1 VSLDSEQLN
10 MFIHPQFD
18 PIALQLGPLA
28 VRWYGLMYLL
38 AFSLAIVLGRIRI
51 VKAGG
56 TFISRKEFDDLIFYG
71 LLGVIV
77 GGRVGY
83 VFFYDFANFIS
94 DPISILYVWHGGM
107 SFHGGLLGVCLAI
120 FIFSK
125 RVRKDWL
132 RLMDFVAPLVPLGLG
147 AGRLGNF
154 VNGELWGR
162 PTDLSWG
169 MVFPQS
175 GTMIPRHPSQLY
187 EIFLEGFIL
196 FIVVWVFSKKQ
207 RGIGAV
213 SGLFLMIYGVVRF
226 AVEYTREPDSHLG
239 LLWFDLSMGQWL
251 SVPMIVGGILLLM
264 ASKVKKLT

>member
-1 VSLDSEQLN
+1 
-10 MFIHPQFD
+10 
-18 PIALQLGPLA
+18 
-28 VRWYGLMYLL
+28 
-38 AFSLAIVLGRIRI
+38 
-51 VKAGG
+51 
-56 TFISRKEFDDLIFYG
+56 
-71 LLGVIV
+71 
-77 GGRVGY
+77 
-83 VFFYDFANFIS
+83 
-94 DPISILYVWHGGM
+94 
-107 SFHGGLLGVCLAI
+107 
-120 FIFSK
+120 
-125 RVRKDWL
+125 
-132 RLMDFVAPLVPLGLG
+132 LMDFVAPLVPFGLG

-154 VNGELWGR
+154 INGELWGR

-226 AVEYTREPDSHLG
+226 GVEYTREPDSHLG

-251 SVPMIVGGILLLM
+251 SVPMVVAGILLLM

>member
-1 VSLDSEQLN
+1 
-10 MFIHPQFD
+10 MFIHPQYD

-38 AFSLAIVLGRIRI
+38 AFSLAILLGRSRI
-51 VKAGG
+51 AKAGS

-94 DPISILYVWHGGM
+94 DPISIFYVWHGGM

-132 RLMDFVAPLVPLGLG
+132 RLMDFVAPLVPFGLG

-154 VNGELWGR
+154 INGEL
-162 PTDLSWG
+162 
-169 MVFPQS
+169 
-175 GTMIPRHPSQLY
+175 
-187 EIFLEGFIL
+187 
-196 FIVVWVFSKKQ
+196 
-207 RGIGAV
+207 
-213 SGLFLMIYGVVRF
+213 
-226 AVEYTREPDSHLG
+226 
-239 LLWFDLSMGQWL
+239 
-251 SVPMIVGGILLLM
+251 
-264 ASKVKKLT
+264 

>member
-1 VSLDSEQLN
+1 

-28 VRWYGLMYLL
+28 VRWYGLMYLV
-38 AFSLAIVLGRIRI
+38 AFSLAIVLGRSRI
-51 VKAGG
+51 AKAGDA
-56 TFISRKEFDDLIFYG
+56 FISRKEFDDLIFYG

-120 FIFSK
+120 FIYAK
-125 RVRKDWL
+125 RVGKGWL
-132 RLMDFVAPLVPLGLG
+132 QLMDFVAPLVPLGLG

-154 VNGELWGR
+154 INGELWGR
-162 PTDLSWG
+162 QTDLPWG

-175 GTMIPRHPSQLY
+175 GEIIARHPSQLY
-187 EIFLEGFIL
+187 EAFLEGVLLF
-196 FIVVWVFSKKQ
+196 FIVRFFSKKK
-207 RGIGAV
+207 RREGSI
-213 SGLFLMIYGVVRF
+213 SGVFLMAYGALRF
-226 AVEYTREPDSHLG
+226 CVEFTREPDMSLG
-239 LLWFDLSMGQWL
+239 LLYFDLSMGQWL
-251 SVPMIVGGILLLM
+251 SIPMLMVGGLLLM
-264 ASKVKKLT
+264 RNQRTVSRG